1 MATAKDVLITEE
13 FIIIPSEKFSIKVIL
28 TRFSETAMHISRS
41 AGTTYTLDKLA
52 RNWIDVDMVNIM
64 TGLRIYNLN
73 NSALSPV
80 KFVQELGAVNPRRQD

>member
-1 MATAKDVLITEE
+1 MAKDVLITEE
-13 FIIIPSEKFSIKVIL
+13 FIIIPSEKFSIKVK
-28 TRFSETAMHISRS
+28 SEPYLFNAHLFQGRS
-41 AGTTYTLDKLA
+41 VGTTYMLDKLA

-80 KFVQELGAVNPRRQD
+80 KFIQESGVVNPRRQD